1 MGSGS
6 AKLEEPLVYSDEV
19 YIEMTKE
26 DESDSEIPLSELLFN
41 FSNIGYG
48 SA

>member
-1 MGSGS
+1 MGSCS

-19 YIEMTKE
+19 YIEMSWE
-26 DESDSEIPLSELLFN
+26 DESDSEIPLSEFLFN
-41 FSNIGYG
+41 FSHIGSG

>member
-6 AKLEEPLVYSDEV
+6 AKLEEPLVFSDEL
-19 YIEMTKE
+19 YIEMSWE
-26 DESDSEIPLSELLFN
+26 DESDSELPLSELLFI
-41 FSNIGYG
+41 FSNIGSG